1 MSKHHLVLPLL
12 AAALISLESCGF
24 IVINNPKTDET
35 SAMVTSAPDTSAA
48 DTTSSGVSSDATTSE
63 PADPRADAD
72 EKLTSLHKK
81 SFAGA
86 GFIIAS
92 ADGGKT
98 IPTDIDDEVS
108 AARLVSYRAVESK
121 YTTKIIPISYTA
133 DELYEAARNAV
144 SSGDYLA
151 DLLIIPADRLGQFM
165 NGKLLA
171 NMNSLPFTDY
181 TGSCYNDSVTSSA
194 MFGSKLLAVSG
205 AANLDFDKLSCVF
218 FDKGL
223 VHEDIYT
230 LVKNGEWTWDKY
242 REIAKEASGG
252 NVYGHGSVLSDRDYI
267 DAAALSMG
275 IKYVSNPSGESPTV
289 DYMSTDRGKRLAGG
303 IVETLYGLFY
313 TDSSQLSAGA
323 DASDTFSDGRLAVM
337 TGRLSMIPD
346 IADISTDWGL
356 APMPKY
362 DKSQK
367 EYISPLKSD
376 APVFSALVNTT
387 DFGNSGLILEA
398 LNVSAEGYLSDIYLS
413 DRVNYMLR
421 DDGSIGSLET
431 ILSTASLDFTHMFAS
446 GFDTLDDATYGAIYS
461 GVTTRNSI
469 DALYRNYQPAADRE
483 MAKVR
488 TDR

>member
-35 SAMVTSAPDTSAA
+35 SAMVTSAPDTSTA
-48 DTTSSGVSSDATTSE
+48 DTTSSGVSSDETTSE

-223 VHEDIYT
+223 VDEDIYT
-230 LVKNGEWTWDKY
+230 LVKNGDWTWDKY
-242 REIAKEASGG
+242 REIAKDASGG
-252 NVYGHGSVLSDRDYI
+252 NVYGHGSALSDRDYI
-267 DAAALSMG
+267 DAAALSTNMLQA
-275 IKYVSNPSGESPTV
+275 
-289 DYMSTDRGKRLAGG
+289 MQF
-303 IVETLYGLFY
+303 TLL
-313 TDSSQLSAGA
+313 QHMQ
-323 DASDTFSDGRLAVM
+323 RV
-337 TGRLSMIPD
+337 
-346 IADISTDWGL
+346 
-356 APMPKY
+356 
-362 DKSQK
+362 KS
-367 EYISPLKSD
+367 
-376 APVFSALVNTT
+376 
-387 DFGNSGLILEA
+387 
-398 LNVSAEGYLSDIYLS
+398 
-413 DRVNYMLR
+413 
-421 DDGSIGSLET
+421 
-431 ILSTASLDFTHMFAS
+431 
-446 GFDTLDDATYGAIYS
+446 
-461 GVTTRNSI
+461 
-469 DALYRNYQPAADRE
+469 
-483 MAKVR
+483 
-488 TDR
+488 